1 MVPGGWRGTEKE
13 GLLFLGGETE
23 AGLIIVRFV
32 PKTSR
37 ESMLAEYAQGV
48 HEQGMNLMPS
58 GAGQDYRAP
67 SGKGVAGEL
76 VGSGPNGLQY
86 RGRAIGLFSRFGGGL
101 AIFGLTTADKYATV
115 KARAEA
121 VAQSV
126 SFSAPKMPKGADVLA
141 GRYEYVYVSPVGGYT
156 REAKITL
163 CADGRF
169 SKGGEM
175 AGSGANWGAVNNH
188 NNGGTWSS
196 QGDALVGQITL
207 TYNNGQ
213 SETLQY
219 RVSQDPKDRGGYGP
233 GVTIGSTK
241 YQKTGPGNCN

>member
-1 MVPGGWRGTEKE
+1 V
-13 GLLFLGGETE
+13 L
-23 AGLIIVRFV
+23 
-32 PKTSR
+32 
-37 ESMLAEYAQGV
+37 
-48 HEQGMNLMPS
+48 
-58 GAGQDYRAP
+58 
-67 SGKGVAGEL
+67 
-76 VGSGPNGLQY
+76 
-86 RGRAIGLFSRFGGGL
+86 
-101 AIFGLTTADKYATV
+101 GLTTAEKYATL
-115 KARAEA
+115 KARTEA

-175 AGSGANWGAVNNH
+175 AGSGAGWGAVNNH

-196 QGDALVGQITL
+196 QGDALSGQITL

-241 YQKTGPGNCN
+241 YQKSGPGNCN